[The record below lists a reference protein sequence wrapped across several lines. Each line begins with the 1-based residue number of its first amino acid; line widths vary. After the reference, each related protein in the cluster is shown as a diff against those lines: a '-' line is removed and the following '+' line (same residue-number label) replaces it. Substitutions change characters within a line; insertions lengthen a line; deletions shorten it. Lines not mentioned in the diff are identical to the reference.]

1 MEKKSLPWLV
11 PYGLKDAWAG
21 GAPPRKGGAKALS
34 VFGSLPPAWPSDP
47 PEQLSTQE
55 RHEAWV
61 QVLTLP
67 LPGDIMPGK
76 SHNLSE
82 LQFQSRRLKRTR
94 KHEDILSEG
103 WGGAS
108 ISGNIERNSNP
119 MEKPPDGSVFLG
131 LAHTMPHEND
141 TDVCLLIHSFTADL
155 STSSRPVFTMNLGS
169 GPGKHRLL
177 AT

>member
-21 GAPPRKGGAKALS
+21 AAPPRKGGAKALS

-61 QVLTLP
+61 QVLILP
-67 LPGDIMPGK
+67 LPGNIMPGT

-94 KHEDILSEG
+94 EHEDILSGG
-103 WGGAS
+103 WGGIHFRSYRKKLQPHRKTARWISVSGAS
-108 ISGNIERNSNP
+108 PHHASGSMRMTP
-119 MEKPPDGSVFLG
+119 MYVY
-131 LAHTMPHEND
+131 
-141 TDVCLLIHSFTADL
+141 
-155 STSSRPVFTMNLGS
+155 
-169 GPGKHRLL
+169 
-177 AT
+177 

>member
-21 GAPPRKGGAKALS
+21 GAPPRKGGAKVLS

-103 WGGAS
+103 WGGGIHFRQYRKKLQPHGKTTRWISVSGAS
-108 ISGNIERNSNP
+108 
-119 MEKPPDGSVFLG
+119 
-131 LAHTMPHEND
+131 PH
-141 TDVCLLIHSFTADL
+141 HAS
-155 STSSRPVFTMNLGS
+155 
-169 GPGKHRLL
+169 
-177 AT
+177 